1 MIKSLLKA
9 AAGVITVPI
18 AVFADAITLGG
29 ALDEQDEPYT
39 AKAVSDVLENLAK
52 ATDPDED

>member
-9 AAGVITVPI
+9 AAGVITVPVSI
-18 AVFADAITLGG
+18 VADAVTMGG
-29 ALDEQDEPYT
+29 ALNDQPEPYT
-39 AKAVSDVLENLAK
+39 ARAVSDVLENLTK